1 MTKSIKEK
9 TRQQKIREHVLNG
22 SPVPAELLKIKIS
35 YDTKNFNKYSSLFR
49 SSILVSPKNNNK
61 IELTTDELAL
71 VQTVYNSNWLKNNL
85 NHSLKEIILLKISD
99 IANSLKI
106 YNLHVNALFFIQKNN
121 SKSRFFFSCILILF
135 IQDYRKNIIG
145 YLKFNDPSTNYDLTE
160 LIHKEKLKYID
171 FINNPKSI
179 INSMFEHLKENE
191 SFMLF
196 NTSYKFRNIK
206 NCYLKTEIKKIN
218 KTVLDVSKYIKNI
231 NKFSFSIRIN
241 KNIRYSQVHYFSS
254 TERIIWYLNIHSK
267 CYELDIIRQFVELG
281 ELDIG
286 VPEEDLVI
294 ENIDYIRSMIKLLK
308 Y

>member
-9 TRQQKIREHVLNG
+9 TRQQKIREHILNG
-22 SPVPAELLKIKIS
+22 SPVPAELLKIKMS

-49 SSILVSPKNNNK
+49 SSILVSPKNNK

-71 VQTVYNSNWLKNNL
+71 VQTVYDSNWLKNNL

-106 YNLHVNALFFIQKNN
+106 YNLHVNALFFIQKD
-121 SKSRFFFSCILILF
+121 SYTHTFCFKSVLKLF
-135 IQDYRKNIIG
+135 IQDHRKNIIG
-145 YLKFNDPSTNYDLTE
+145 YLHFNGAPINYDLTE
-160 LIHKEKLKYID
+160 LIKKEKLKYID
-171 FINNPKSI
+171 FTNNPTSI

-191 SFMLF
+191 SFMKF
-196 NTSYKFRNIK
+196 NTSYKFRNIR
-206 NCYLKTEIKKIN
+206 NCDLKTEINKIN

-231 NKFSFSIRIN
+231 NKFSFNITIN

-286 VPEEDLVI
+286 VPEENLVI